1 MTTRRCC
8 ARSQPKQ
15 LVLYMEHK
23 GLLVDRAAFL
33 PALTR
38 VAVRKVD
45 GYDCSVTPSHH
56 KGDVHGLAIAKG
68 SETN

>member
-1 MTTRRCC
+1 
-8 ARSQPKQ
+8 
-15 LVLYMEHK
+15 MEHK

-45 GYDCSVTPSHH
+45 GYDWSATPSYHE
-56 KGDVHGLAIAKG
+56 GDVHGLASAKG
-68 SETN
+68 SETK